1 MNKEKTNIKVS
12 YILSFLSEL
21 YFPIVAWLF
30 FYLKFLDFKQ
40 IALITAIHVVTS
52 NLFEIPT
59 GVFADLFGRKT
70 AIFLSFFICS
80 FVMFAYPFNSVFWAF
95 VILEIIGGI
104 TNALLSGSLEALV
117 YDTLKEAG
125 EESRY
130 NKVVANMQS
139 LSWIG
144 LFISAI
150 AGGYV
155 YKLWFGTPWI
165 LQGIVF
171 FIAAIF
177 TLKLHEPKIDTQKYH
192 LKMLITQNVVGFKE
206 LFKNRKVAQTTI
218 TFAIIGIGYFVAAKI
233 LGPSQARE
241 YGMDSLGV
249 GILFGTGYIIS
260 AFASQAF
267 PKLVSWIGSKK
278 LLVVTFLI
286 LLSSFVFA
294 KFTGIVIGSVLIIA
308 RISSS
313 TTFWNIESSI
323 LNPLI
328 ESKNRATTL
337 STFALMTQ
345 LPYALLAYTIGDIID
360 KTSPNHFALILGIAI
375 ISLLFIQYL
384 VFKFIKPENNLYETE
399 RTY

>member
-1 MNKEKTNIKVS
+1 MKTEHTNVKVA

-30 FYLKFLDFKQ
+30 FYLKFLDFRQ
-40 IALITAIHVVTS
+40 IAIITAIHVLTS

-70 AIFLSFFICS
+70 AIFIAYFACA
-80 FVMFAYPFNSVFWAF
+80 FVMFAYPFNSAF
-95 VILEIIGGI
+95 LAFIILEILGGI

-117 YDTLKEAG
+117 YDTLKEAK
-125 EESRY
+125 EELRY

-144 LFISAI
+144 LFISAV
-150 AGGYV
+150 AGGLV
-155 YKLWFGTPWI
+155 YKIWFGFPWI
-165 LQGIVF
+165 LQGLVF
-171 FIAAIF
+171 LIAAVF
-177 TLKLHEPKIDTQKYH
+177 TLKLREPKIDTQKYE
-192 LKMLITQNVVGFKE
+192 LKMLITQNVTGFKE
-206 LFKNRKVAQTTI
+206 LFKNRKIAQTTI
-218 TFAIIGIGYFVAAKI
+218 VFALIGIGYFVAAKI

-241 YGMDSLGV
+241 YGMDVEGV

-260 AFASQAF
+260 ALASQAF
-267 PKLVSWIGSKK
+267 PKLISWLGSKK

-286 LLSSFVFA
+286 LMSSFIFA
-294 KFTGIVIGSVLIIA
+294 KFTGIILGSVLIIS

-337 STFALMTQ
+337 STFALLTQ
-345 LPYALLAYTIGDIID
+345 LPYAILAYTIGDTID
-360 KTSPNHFALILGIAI
+360 KTSPNHFALILGVAI
-375 ISLLFIQYL
+375 ISLLVITQLAFYFTRPRHPAIL
-384 VFKFIKPENNLYETE
+384 GSES
-399 RTY
+399 